1 MPITSQAAR
10 ASLRAP
16 RVERANT
23 PVRVTMLRALASLAL
38 LASFA
43 AAANAQDDT
52 IAGKKVSEWVKILKT
67 HKEVKFR
74 RAAVIALEVAGPKVK
89 NVLDTLLEGLAKDSE
104 PELRREIAMCL
115 DRMGLD
121 AKGAVESLGEAL
133 KKDKS
138 EVVREAAARAL
149 ARGLKDL
156 AHTQVFILA
165 GALKDSHQGT
175 RATAAEALHNLG
187 EKAKPVLDQI
197 TAAGK
202 DVKNDRFTR
211 LYCVQIVAKWGDMLA
226 GPPLLLQVA
235 KESDAPA
242 GLREAA
248 LEGLSLLAPDHMET
262 AELMTAALEDKQIA
276 VRRAA
281 AGALAKM
288 ADKADPVW
296 PAIKKG
302 LQDSDA
308 QVRYQL
314 YRVAGNLA
322 KSQKE
327 AVGLLLQAAK
337 KDVTVE
343 NRLAAILELGEL
355 GALAMS
361 VLKDLE
367 EFAENES
374 RPQLREAAQ
383 VAVKKIK
390 AASN

>member
-1 MPITSQAAR
+1 MPCR
-10 ASLRAP
+10 
-16 RVERANT
+16 
-23 PVRVTMLRALASLAL
+23 

-43 AAANAQDDT
+43 LVALFAGTASTALAQDET

-89 NVLDTLLEGLAKDSE
+89 NVLDTLLEALAKDSE
-104 PELRREIAMCL
+104 AELRREVAMCL
-115 DRMGLD
+115 DRMGAD

-165 GALKDSHQGT
+165 GALKDPHQGT

-187 EKAKPVLDQI
+187 EKAKPALDQI
-197 TAAGK
+197 TAAAK
-202 DVKNDRFTR
+202 EVKNDRFTR

-226 GPPLLLQVA
+226 GPPLLFHVA

-248 LEGLSLLAPDHMET
+248 LDGLSILAPGHMET
-262 AELMTAALEDKQIA
+262 PKLMSAALGDKQVEI
-276 VRRAA
+276 RRAA

-296 PAIKKG
+296 PAVKRG
-302 LQDSDA
+302 LQDGDA

-314 YRVAGNLA
+314 YRVTANLA
-322 KSQKE
+322 KGQKE

-337 KDVTVE
+337 KDVTAE

-355 GALAMS
+355 STLARS
-361 VLKDLE
+361 VLKDLQE
-367 EFAENES
+367 LAENEA

-383 VAVKKIK
+383 VAVRKIK
-390 AASN
+390 AATN